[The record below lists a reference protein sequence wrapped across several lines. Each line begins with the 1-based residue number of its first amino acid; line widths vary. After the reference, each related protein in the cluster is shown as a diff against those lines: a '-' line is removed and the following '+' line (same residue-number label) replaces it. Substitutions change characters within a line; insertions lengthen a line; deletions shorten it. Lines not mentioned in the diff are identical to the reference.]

1 MGHIYNKAERL
12 NTFTAL
18 LGALAAV
25 FGGVWLVSLAVR
37 TGDPWKIV
45 SFSIYGFTLIMTY
58 VFATLYHSSNGQAK
72 AVFSKLDHLSIYHL
86 ITGTYCLFWG
96 GLFYTGGLMF
106 YLLDGKVSY
115 FHGIWHIFV
124 LLGSFCHF
132 LVILYFVA

>member
-12 NTFTAL
+12 NTVTAL

-45 SFSIYGFTLIMTY
+45 SFSIYGVTLIMTY

-72 AVFSKLDHLSIYHL
+72 AVFSKLDHLSIYLL
-86 ITGTYCLFWG
+86 IAGTYTPFTL
-96 GLFYTGGLMF
+96 
-106 YLLDGKVSY
+106 
-115 FHGIWHIFV
+115 IR
-124 LLGSFCHF
+124 
-132 LVILYFVA
+132 